1 METLS
6 TQELT
11 QKLYELIESNVS
23 DAFERNHMFNIVDEL
38 ESRLQ
43 YYLKL
48 I

>member
-1 METLS
+1 MENLS

-11 QKLYELIESNVS
+11 QKMYELIELNVS
-23 DAFERNHMFNIVDEL
+23 DAFERNDMFNIVDEL

-43 YYLKL
+43 YYLKC